1 VQSLV
6 REYRG
11 TQKVSEGEA
20 FDATPVNI
28 DARTVKAAFPN
39 GMRITLLP
47 KRTRGGVVQGTIAL
61 RFGTEQA
68 LMNRRVAG
76 SIAGAMLMR
85 GTLER
90 NRQAIKDTLDK
101 LKATV
106 SVSGSVRSASATF
119 QVRRENLAATMRLV
133 AEMLRKPSFDAG
145 EFDKLRTETLAE
157 LEAARSDPQ
166 QLAVVALAKV
176 ASPTDRAHPLYA
188 ASLDESITDWKS
200 ATVESARA
208 FHRDFY
214 TAKYGDVGLVGDFD
228 ADSVRTLAASLFG
241 DWTTDKPWVVLA
253 EPYRRTDST
262 LVSIETPD
270 KANAIFLAVQTLRVA
285 DGDPD
290 YAAVSIA
297 ADIMGGGFLKSRMA
311 DRLRQRDGLS
321 YGVGSQLNISTGDSL
336 GRLFTYAIYA
346 PQNLD
351 RLQLG
356 FREEL
361 DKLVTGGITA
371 EELEAARAGW
381 LQGRQQEYANDNE
394 LVSRIVSRR
403 RWNRT
408 FTGYDLA
415 LEERVRKLTVADV
428 NAAIRKYIDPKQTVI
443 IRAGDF
449 EGAKK
454 KAATPTP

>member
-1 VQSLV
+1 
-6 REYRG
+6 
-11 TQKVSEGEA
+11 
-20 FDATPVNI
+20 
-28 DARTVKAAFPN
+28 
-39 GMRITLLP
+39 
-47 KRTRGGVVQGTIAL
+47 
-61 RFGTEQA
+61 
-68 LMNRRVAG
+68 
-76 SIAGAMLMR
+76 
-85 GTLER
+85 
-90 NRQAIKDTLDK
+90 
-101 LKATV
+101 
-106 SVSGSVRSASATF
+106 VRSGSATF

-145 EFDKLRTETLAE
+145 EFDKLRTETLAQ

-228 ADSVRTLAASLFG
+228 ADSVRTLSASLFG

-270 KANAIFLAVQTLRVA
+270 KANAMFLAVQTLRVA

-336 GRLFTYAIYA
+336 GRLLTYAIYA

-361 DKLVTGGITA
+361 DKLVTSGITA

-403 RWNRT
+403 RWDRT

-415 LEERVRKLTVADV
+415 LEDRVRKLTVAEV

-449 EGAKK
+449 EGARK